1 MNLWWH
7 ITAAVTRASGLAPAS
22 CIRTWTRSKYWIC
35 FSHHLNG
42 LEGSTVLGLIAVTF
56 LSPDQRG
63 QKHFMKR
70 CVMDRL
76 GKPNNHDTKWCIIHW
91 YDIHIKFNVKVNEL
105 VRRLLRG
112 PQIDTNPKPETCIS
126 LQTNYRVLKLVTLPS
141 KLSNMPSS
149 LREVQE
155 MCQCVLAVALHTYRE
170 LQHVNC
176 VLAHWALCHIHKQ
189 TAYSYA
195 GCSSMWM
202 QRACGYY

>member
-155 MCQCVLAVALHTYRE
+155 MCQCV
-170 LQHVNC
+170 Q
-176 VLAHWALCHIHKQ
+176 Q
-189 TAYSYA
+189 
-195 GCSSMWM
+195 
-202 QRACGYY
+202 